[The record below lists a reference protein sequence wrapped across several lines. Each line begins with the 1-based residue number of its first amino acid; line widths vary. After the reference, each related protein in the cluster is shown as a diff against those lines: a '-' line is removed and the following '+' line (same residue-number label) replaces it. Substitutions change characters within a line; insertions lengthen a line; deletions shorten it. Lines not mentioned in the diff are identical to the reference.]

1 MKERNGTMAL
11 AGAALCGLIAAGAAR
26 AQSAAPAPAAAPAAP
41 APAAAAPKAK
51 AKAQKPASSASTVS
65 VTVVNS
71 RAAGLVELQ
80 AAVGGSAA
88 WKKVLGALKPG
99 KKAVA
104 RLPRGADCQVDV
116 HGTFDDGQ
124 TMEATGVDV
133 CKDKTLNLKD

>member
-1 MKERNGTMAL
+1 MRRGNWTLAL
-11 AGAALCGLIAAGAAR
+11 AGGALCGLIAAGAAR
-26 AQSAAPAPAAAPAAP
+26 AQTTEP
-41 APAAAAPKAK
+41 APAAAAAPAATKAK
-51 AKAQKPASSASTVS
+51 AKAKKPASSASTVS

-80 AAVGGSAA
+80 AAVSGSAA

-104 RLPRGADCQVDV
+104 SLPRGADCRVDL

-124 TMEATGVDV
+124 TMEASGVDV
-133 CKDKTLNLKD
+133 CANKTLNLKD